1 MKKLTVILMILFVGI
16 LLAGCT
22 SQTTPAATPTTVVP
36 TAAPTTVAT
45 AAPTTVAT
53 TEIPTTEPTTA
64 TPTQTPTS
72 IPDQKIDIK
81 NTLTFS
87 PCVVTIPA
95 GTKVIW
101 STTATGYQFKVNA
114 QSAGM
119 NINSDIIT
127 PGHPWSYTFNKL
139 GTYTLQELIY
149 PQFRD
154 GDCKIVVT

>member
-22 SQTTPAATPTTVVP
+22 SQTTPAATPAP
-36 TAAPTTVAT
+36 TAEPTAVPTTVAT
-45 AAPTTVAT
+45 AVPTTAAT
-53 TEIPTTEPTTA
+53 EVPTAEPTTA
-64 TPTQTPTS
+64 TPTPTPTP
-72 IPDQKIDIK
+72 IPDQKIDIQ

-87 PCVVTIPA
+87 PCIVTIPA

-127 PGHPWSYTFNKL
+127 PGHPWSYTFNKP
-139 GTYTLQELIY
+139 GTYVMQELIY